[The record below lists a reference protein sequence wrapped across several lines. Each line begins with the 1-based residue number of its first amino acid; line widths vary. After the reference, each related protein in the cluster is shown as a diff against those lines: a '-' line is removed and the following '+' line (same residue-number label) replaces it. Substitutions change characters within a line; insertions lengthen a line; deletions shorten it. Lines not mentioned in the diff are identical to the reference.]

1 MNEVAFYHAFN
12 EICKIIHWEGIEHKI
27 FFLLQN
33 EKKIE
38 NIFFLRKF
46 DQSSRERNKKFN
58 YVMDQQFIWVVF
70 SKKDRARERE
80 RLRERKRERERES
93 GAKNIVRLSVFSS
106 SFSIFLFF
114 SNNLKYPETMTEQD
128 NERPRVN
135 LNWNRFKL
143 V

>member
-27 FFLLQN
+27 FFYRRMRKNWEQ
-33 EKKIE
+33 
-38 NIFFLRKF
+38 FFLRKF

-80 RLRERKRERERES
+80 SEK
-93 GAKNIVRLSVFSS
+93 
-106 SFSIFLFF
+106 
-114 SNNLKYPETMTEQD
+114 D
-128 NERPRVN
+128 
-135 LNWNRFKL
+135 
-143 V
+143 